1 MSRLEARS
9 SCSGSSPVSKPLV
22 MRDPGWTFN
31 QRNGIAYPPGMNPD
45 DDAATTPPTPSL
57 PHRDTAKVLAF
68 AKAMYPEEFD
78 DEGTPVGVMPSAERS
93 DSTSPPTPSPC
104 VEEDDTTI
112 PASG

>member
-9 SCSGSSPVSKPLV
+9 SRLGSSPVSEATHRV
-22 MRDPGWTFN
+22 VWTCADGFHPDAVV
-31 QRNGIAYPPGMNPD
+31 RVGPD

-93 DSTSPPTPSPC
+93 DSTSPPTPSP
-104 VEEDDTTI
+104 EEEMKGSDR
-112 PASG
+112 